1 MNPMDLLKIQGAW
14 MKFTMNHPK
23 FPAFISAVAKCGLP
37 EGSLIEIAITP
48 PEGVK
53 LETNLMVQQSDLEL
67 LGIIR
72 GMAAGRQAD
81 KKKDKA
87 EEGEAAEEE
96 NMPEEDNA
104 ESAGDIEEGTEE

>member
-37 EGSLIEIAITP
+37 EGSLIEIAVTP

-72 GMAAGRQAD
+72 GMAAARHAD
-81 KKKDKA
+81 KKKND
-87 EEGEAAEEE
+87 EE
-96 NMPEEDNA
+96 NSEA
-104 ESAGDIEEGTEE
+104 SGTEEDGADTSKEDGKDTV

>member
-23 FPAFISAVAKCGLP
+23 FPAFVRAVAKCGLP

-48 PEGVK
+48 PEGTK
-53 LETNLMVQQSDLEL
+53 LETNLKVQESDLEL

-72 GMAAGRQAD
+72 GLAAG
-81 KKKDKA
+81 KA
-87 EEGEAAEEE
+87 AKNDNRSGEEE
-96 NMPEEDNA
+96 QA
-104 ESAGDIEEGTEE
+104 AGDSEKTGNDEV

>member
-1 MNPMDLLKIQGAW
+1 

-23 FPAFISAVAKCGLP
+23 FPAFISAVSKCGLP

-72 GMAAGRQAD
+72 GMAAGRQAER
-81 KKKDKA
+81 KKDKD
-87 EEGEAAEEE
+87 GEAAASQAEEVS
-96 NMPEEDNA
+96 EEDKA
-104 ESAGDIEEGTEE
+104 EADGEEGSAE

>member
-72 GMAAGRQAD
+72 GMAAGRQAE
-81 KKKDKA
+81 KKKENA
-87 EEGEAAEEE
+87 EGEEAAQE
-96 NMPEEDNA
+96 NEDSA
-104 ESAGDIEEGTEE
+104 EDAGGENET

>member
-37 EGSLIEIAITP
+37 EGSIIEIAVTP

-53 LETNLMVQQSDLEL
+53 LETNLQVQQSDLEL
-67 LGIIR
+67 LSIIR
-72 GMAAGRQAD
+72 GMAAARHE
-81 KKKDKA
+81 KKKD
-87 EEGEAAEEE
+87 EENPAAEENAAE
-96 NMPEEDNA
+96 PAED
-104 ESAGDIEEGTEE
+104 ESES

>member
-37 EGSLIEIAITP
+37 EGSIIEIAVTP

-53 LETNLMVQQSDLEL
+53 LETNLQVQQSDLEL

-72 GMAAGRQAD
+72 GMAASRQAEK
-81 KKKDKA
+81 KKKDEENAEASANA
-87 EEGEAAEEE
+87 EESTEDSTR
-96 NMPEEDNA
+96 DNA
-104 ESAGDIEEGTEE
+104 EDNG

>member
-81 KKKDKA
+81 KKKEEPEREEAAEPA
-87 EEGEAAEEE
+87 EEGDEGEEPSA
-96 NMPEEDNA
+96 PEG
-104 ESAGDIEEGTEE
+104 S

>member
-37 EGSLIEIAITP
+37 EGSIIEIAVTP

-53 LETNLMVQQSDLEL
+53 LETNLQVQQSDLEL
-67 LGIIR
+67 LSIIR
-72 GMAAGRQAD
+72 GMAAARHE
-81 KKKDKA
+81 KKKDEDKK
-87 EEGEAAEEE
+87 EEE
-96 NMPEEDNA
+96 NGEAPEDIPEASED
-104 ESAGDIEEGTEE
+104 ESES

>member
-1 MNPMDLLKIQGAW
+1 

-72 GMAAGRQAD
+72 GMAAGRQAE
-81 KKKDKA
+81 KKKENA
-87 EEGEAAEEE
+87 EGEEAAQE
-96 NMPEEDNA
+96 NEDSA
-104 ESAGDIEEGTEE
+104 EDAGGESET